1 MKKIVLLVA
10 LLIGQMSFYV
20 QGASMKAEADREIP
34 LKAMKPGQPG
44 SIARSIIQKPAIGRI
59 CDGVLTIDFLSPV
72 SSITITLTNLLT
84 GKIVYWDAFEMAG
97 NVVIDLTSEESGT
110 YQVNLNSP
118 HWCLQGQFDL

>member
-10 LLIGQMSFYV
+10 LLIGQVSFYV
-20 QGASMKAEADREIP
+20 QGASMRTEAGREIP
-34 LKAMKPGQPG
+34 LEAMKPGQPG
-44 SIARSIIQKPAIGRI
+44 NIARSVTQKPAIGQI

-72 SSITITLTNLLT
+72 SSVTITLTNLLT

-97 NVVIDLTSEESGT
+97 NVVVNLANEEPGT
-110 YQVNLNSP
+110 YQVSLISP